1 MARKK
6 RNRVKYFL
14 VAVVLFAV
22 MFAGAFLGIQFV
34 TKTGIFRIPGVVYY
48 DESLN
53 DSGVRLRWPYT
64 ASYSFIE
71 LCKPLCHNKAVI
83 CEGGNKFGG
92 E

>member
-14 VAVVLFAV
+14 VAVVLFAI
-22 MFAGAFLGIQFV
+22 MFAGAFLGIQYF

-53 DSGVRLRWPYT
+53 ESE
-64 ASYSFIE
+64 IE
-71 LCKPLCHNKAVI
+71 LLKSIFTEEVDLDKDVTISARYSLVKPELN
-83 CEGGNKFGG
+83 
-92 E
+92 